1 MAEILILCAFGA
13 IVTEIYVRTRRP
25 KLYAFLNSA
34 AGIGSM
40 LLIQYITEGGFAV
53 NAYNS
58 ALSAILG
65 VPGGVLLFILNIVGG

>member
-1 MAEILILCAFGA
+1 MAQILVLCTFGV
-13 IVTEIYVRTRRP
+13 IVTEIYIRTRRP

-34 AGIGSM
+34 AGVGTM
-40 LLIQYITEGGFAV
+40 LLMQYIAGGFAV

-65 VPGGVLLFILNIVGG
+65 IPGAVLLFIVNITGG